1 MSINNLKPNIELERI
16 FSALEEIGVKKW
28 GRNTKVAAKTGYSE
42 PQVSAIFSGKESLTD
57 RFLKSI
63 CANYSISEDWVRRGY
78 GKMLLPSSADPAP
91 VYSVTKII
99 EGIRPDQ
106 AELLKE
112 WERLTD
118 EERLLTLGVIKSMKG
133 RVIE

>member
-16 FSALEEIGVKKW
+16 FCALEALGIKKW

-42 PQVSAIFSGKESLTD
+42 PQISAVFSGKESLTD

-63 CANYSISEDWVRRGY
+63 CANYSISEDWIKTGA
-78 GKMLLPSSADPAP
+78 GEMLLPVVTDPAP

-106 AELLKE
+106 AELLQE

-118 EERLLTLGVIKSMKG
+118 EERKLIKGVIKSMRG
-133 RVIE
+133 RRE